1 MSDAYR
7 PREHDHLV
15 EPMYHAL
22 DDREGQSPKAAQHAE
37 PRRRDRVRVW
47 LPLVFALVG
56 AAVIWFYTS

>member
-1 MSDAYR
+1 MTEPYR

-22 DDREGQSPKAAQHAE
+22 DDREGQSPRAAQHAE

-47 LPLVFALVG
+47 LPLVLALGG
-56 AAVIWFYTS
+56 ALGIWFYTN